1 MWARLELNYRRIANH
16 GHDLPLCFK
25 RLLAELASIFPN
37 HPLLANFVL
46 VDVAEGAPN
55 CLSKDCTTSAFLSK
69 IWTAQKRSM
78 SEF

>member
-1 MWARLELNYRRIANH
+1 MAATVS
-16 GHDLPLCFK
+16 CFK

-55 CLSKDCTTSAFLSK
+55 CLSKDCTTSAFLFK
-69 IWTAQKRSM
+69 IWTALKRSM